1 MADQNTSLPVRS
13 QADGTDER
21 LHVKI
26 VDGTNSPAVNQTE
39 VDADNNLHVEMH
51 GNDPA
56 GTDRVVRT
64 SELGAVTPD
73 GVYDVANN
81 TKPGN
86 VGLIAQ
92 TRDVAPGDATQT
104 ERLTSIQDAGG
115 TVRALDI
122 SLHDEAG
129 EAFTA
134 SNPLPV
140 TLVDSEGSEVNDY
153 LTSVAVAAAATVNH
167 DYTVTAATTL
177 KLSQIWAAASGKMK
191 IVVSIETGVATGVF
205 TPKFAGFNSTA
216 NPNIEL
222 PIGENISVAAG
233 VRVRVART
241 NLDNQAQ
248 DLYSTISG
256 HEIA

>member
-26 VDGTNSPAVNQTE
+26 VDGTNSPAVNQVE
-39 VDADNNLHVEMH
+39 VDADNNLHTEIH
-51 GNDPA
+51 GNDPT

-64 SELGAVTPD
+64 SELGALTPD

-81 TKPGN
+81 TVPGN
-86 VGLIAQ
+86 VGLVASV
-92 TRDVAPGDATQT
+92 RDAAPGDTTQT
-104 ERLTSIQDAGG
+104 QRLTAVTNGNK
-115 TVRALDI
+115 RLLDV
-122 SLHDEAG
+122 SMHDENGA
-129 EAFTA
+129 AFSA

-140 TLVDSEGSEVNDY
+140 TVVDSEGTEVNDY
-153 LTSVAVAAAATVNH
+153 NTGAAVAAAGSSNH

-177 KLSQIWAAASGKMK
+177 KLSSIWAAASGKMK
-191 IVVSIETGVATGVF
+191 IQVQVETAVASNTF
-205 TPKFAGFNSTA
+205 TTRFVGFNSTA
-216 NPNIEL
+216 NPNIHV

-233 VRVRVART
+233 VRVRVIRT

-248 DLYSTISG
+248 DVYSTISG